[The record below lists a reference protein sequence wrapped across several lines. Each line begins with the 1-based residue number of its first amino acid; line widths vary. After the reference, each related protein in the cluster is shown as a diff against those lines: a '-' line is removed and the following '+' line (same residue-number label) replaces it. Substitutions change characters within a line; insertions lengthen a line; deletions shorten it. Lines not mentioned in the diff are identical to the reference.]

1 VEYLRKNANMRT
13 SIDFPDPIFR
23 HLKTRAAMEGTSLR
37 DLVLTLIERG
47 MAAPAVGNTA
57 AAANSLPSVRL
68 GAPMAL
74 GAAALSNASL
84 SALLDE

>member
-1 VEYLRKNANMRT
+1 MRT

-23 HLKTRAAMEGTSLR
+23 HLKTRAAIEGTSLR
-37 DLVLTLIERG
+37 DLVLALIERG
-47 MAAPAVGNTA
+47 MAAPPSGKLA
-57 AAANSLPSVRL
+57 ALASSLPSVRL

-74 GAAALSNASL
+74 NAAALSNANL

>member
-1 VEYLRKNANMRT
+1 MAYLRKDANMRT
-13 SIDFPDPIFR
+13 SIDFPEPLFR

-37 DLVLTLIERG
+37 DLVLALIERG
-47 MAAPAVGNTA
+47 ITA
-57 AAANSLPSVRL
+57 AATAPPATASSLPSVRL

-74 GAAALSNASL
+74 GAAALSNAHL

>member
-1 VEYLRKNANMRT
+1 MGT
-13 SIDFPDPIFR
+13 SIDFPDPVFR

-37 DLVLTLIERG
+37 DLVLALIERG
-47 MAAPAVGNTA
+47 MTAPSAVPAPLGH
-57 AAANSLPSVRL
+57 SLPSVRL

-74 GAAALSNASL
+74 GGAAWSNANL

>member
-1 VEYLRKNANMRT
+1 LRKNANMRT
-13 SIDFPDPIFR
+13 SIDFPDPMFR

-37 DLVLTLIERG
+37 DLVLALIERG
-47 MAAPAVGNTA
+47 MTVPTAVLAPPAS
-57 AAANSLPSVRL
+57 SLPSVRL

-74 GAAALSNASL
+74 AAATLSNANL

>member
-1 VEYLRKNANMRT
+1 MRT

-37 DLVLTLIERG
+37 DLVLALIERG
-47 MAAPAVGNTA
+47 MTAPAITPPTS
-57 AAANSLPSVRL
+57 SLPSVRL

-74 GAAALSNASL
+74 GAAALSNANL
-84 SALLDE
+84 SALLDD

>member
-1 VEYLRKNANMRT
+1 MRT

-37 DLVLTLIERG
+37 DLVLALIERG
-47 MAAPAVGNTA
+47 LATPALPLPA
-57 AAANSLPSVRL
+57 SSLPSVRL
-68 GAPMAL
+68 GAPMAM
-74 GAAALSNASL
+74 AAGALSNANL

>member
-1 VEYLRKNANMRT
+1 MRT

-47 MAAPAVGNTA
+47 MAAPEAGNTA

>member
-1 VEYLRKNANMRT
+1 MRT

-37 DLVLTLIERG
+37 DLVLSLIERG
-47 MAAPAVGNTA
+47 MASTTAPPASA
-57 AAANSLPSVRL
+57 SSLPSVRL

-74 GAAALSNASL
+74 GATALSNANL

>member
-1 VEYLRKNANMRT
+1 MRT

-37 DLVLTLIERG
+37 DLVLALIERG
-47 MAAPAVGNTA
+47 MAAPIAIAASPSNT
-57 AAANSLPSVRL
+57 LPSVRL

-74 GAAALSNASL
+74 GAAALSNANL

>member
-1 VEYLRKNANMRT
+1 
-13 SIDFPDPIFR
+13 
-23 HLKTRAAMEGTSLR
+23 MEGTSLR

-47 MAAPAVGNTA
+47 MAAPLAGSSATPST
-57 AAANSLPSVRL
+57 SLPSVRL

-74 GAAALSNASL
+74 GAAAFSNANL